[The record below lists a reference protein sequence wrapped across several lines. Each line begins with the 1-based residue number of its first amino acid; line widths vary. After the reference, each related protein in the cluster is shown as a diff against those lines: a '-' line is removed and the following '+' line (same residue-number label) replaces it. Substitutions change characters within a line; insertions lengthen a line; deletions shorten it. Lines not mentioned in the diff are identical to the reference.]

1 MLHITPETIIRK
13 YAFCDE
19 AVDVWV
25 PVQWSS
31 EGVQHTDKAGRKP
44 FGFVLLV
51 EHVENDT
58 ADSLKETVQ
67 KRAVFQ
73 KERTEILIN
82 GKNTVSVST
91 GDKFKSHTSGTFLG
105 IFDPTG
111 RAKAAFATK
120 GNKLHVIAMRAY
132 VHSAPKGRVAT
143 MDHPV
148 HVVNDNRTGMKLIN
162 HFFVVVCENLLQ
174 YIHKTIMQERTEK
187 ENPHPSKIEGQG
199 S

>member
-13 YAFCDE
+13 SSFCDK
-19 AVDVWV
+19 AVDVRI
-25 PVQWSS
+25 PVKWAS
-31 EGVQHTDKAGRKP
+31 EGMQDTDKAGRKP

-67 KRAVFQ
+67 KRTVFQ

-91 GDKFKSHTSGTFLG
+91 GDKFKSHTSGTLLR

-111 RAKAAFATK
+111 GAKAAFATK
-120 GNKLHVIAMRAY
+120 GNKLHVVAMRAY

-148 HVVNDNRTGMKLIN
+148 HVSNDNRAGMKLIN
-162 HFFVVVCENLLQ
+162 HFLVMVGKNLL
-174 YIHKTIMQERTEK
+174 
-187 ENPHPSKIEGQG
+187 
-199 S
+199 